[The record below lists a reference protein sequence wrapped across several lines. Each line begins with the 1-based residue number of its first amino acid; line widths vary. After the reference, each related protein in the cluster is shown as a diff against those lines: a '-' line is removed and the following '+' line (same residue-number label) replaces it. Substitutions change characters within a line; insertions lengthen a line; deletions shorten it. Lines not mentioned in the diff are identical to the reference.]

1 MCFGSTSGTRT
12 GGRVWRKVSNC
23 LTEKVEFRANGDIA
37 CLNPAWNAFVGCHL
51 HRDILKNILDAGEWE
66 NPEEIEVADDPDGVL
81 PRIWGV
87 LRKKI

>member
-1 MCFGSTSGTRT
+1 M
-12 GGRVWRKVSNC
+12 
-23 LTEKVEFRANGDIA
+23 
-37 CLNPAWNAFVGCHL
+37 